1 MTENAKK
8 LIDKINELQTSTN
21 DTLLKRWY
29 NTTVQVIA
37 EAAESI
43 ADYDEAAYNTLC
55 KSLQTL
61 YPNVDVDHLDNATFS
76 GVLETPANVIKSEI
90 LKLKEQSKPKSEE
103 CIDAIYSIFFQFQQ
117 NPLDLNETVEIL
129 TAEDDEVYED
139 EPIPKSV
146 EEEAPVAPV
155 IDRPQ
160 PEDDPQYK
168 PIDWFS
174 RIDKTK
180 YSIRI
185 DGKVYNNHAGGKE
198 VLSFMK
204 GVERCVKLKT
214 GKHQTT
220 VSIYKLME
228 QAFPTRVLWRNPDKR
243 TVNLESVTKPLIPP
257 KDLINTETL
266 PEAPLNV
273 TVPEKKE
280 DEFVWIDWLK
290 GIPKKKYQLYP
301 NGKIFNIV
309 DNEELKLSNR
319 GSYKLSSFIGETR
332 KRGVKQVV
340 REFTKQTMIWFY
352 YHPEDRS
359 KNRLRLRFKDENPEN
374 MTIENLELAYAVCS
388 VNK

>member
-1 MTENAKK
+1 
-8 LIDKINELQTSTN
+8 
-21 DTLLKRWY
+21 
-29 NTTVQVIA
+29 
-37 EAAESI
+37 
-43 ADYDEAAYNTLC
+43 
-55 KSLQTL
+55 
-61 YPNVDVDHLDNATFS
+61 
-76 GVLETPANVIKSEI
+76 
-90 LKLKEQSKPKSEE
+90 
-103 CIDAIYSIFFQFQQ
+103 
-117 NPLDLNETVEIL
+117 
-129 TAEDDEVYED
+129 
-139 EPIPKSV
+139 
-146 EEEAPVAPV
+146 
-155 IDRPQ
+155 
-160 PEDDPQYK
+160 
-168 PIDWFS
+168 
-174 RIDKTK
+174 
-180 YSIRI
+180 
-185 DGKVYNNHAGGKE
+185 
-198 VLSFMK
+198 
-204 GVERCVKLKT
+204 
-214 GKHQTT
+214 
-220 VSIYKLME
+220 ME
-228 QAFPTRVLWRNPDKR
+228 QAFPNRVLWRNPDKR

-301 NGKIFNIV
+301 NGTIFNIV